1 MSALKWLGY
10 STHKPPIEVSPEL
23 NFSWTCFNKGHKR
36 KITELKKD
44 GAMDQHKGK
53 VGFSFGAFVFLANK
67 VFLEEFGSATDY
79 AHIFFI
85 LTWNLIARAITV
97 AGMKYEDY
105 MHMDNNDMIEVLS
118 PRNKADQAGDRVE
131 GKHVAANPF
140 IPCICP
146 VLALARHVVSEAEKG
161 TAVYLL
167 EMLMT
172 SLKKFSMT
180 LFALNGHKCFSW

>member
-1 MSALKWLGY
+1 M
-10 STHKPPIEVSPEL
+10 SPEL
-23 NFSWTCFNKGHKR
+23 NIFLTCFNKGHKR
-36 KITELKKD
+36 KIAELKKD

-53 VGFSFGAFVFLANK
+53 VGFSFGAFVFLAK
-67 VFLEEFGSATDY
+67 VFLEEFGSATNY

-97 AGMKYEDY
+97 AGMKYDY

-131 GKHVAANPF
+131 EGKDVAANPF

-146 VLALARHVVSEAEKG
+146 VLALARHVVSDVSRKRYSRVS
-161 TAVYLL
+161 T
-167 EMLMT
+167 
-172 SLKKFSMT
+172 
-180 LFALNGHKCFSW
+180 